1 MPDTGDINR
10 AYQWAIQ
17 TCNAPN
23 VGYSQ
28 GYRNQVTRN
37 GITYYDCSSFIWYA
51 LKAGGFHPQNY
62 YGIDYPFVTADMLP
76 VLLNMGFVDVDPRG
90 QWFPGDIM
98 LRKLN
103 EIGDRAGHV
112 EMVYQANSGAQIGSG
127 TCMGAHWD
135 FLYDDAGN
143 EIWLPLEQ
151 QVSIA
156 WYETRGGADWTHC
169 LRWGNG
175 ATGLYGSSLYVV
187 SAILGNWYS
196 ESNINPGLWERGKP
210 SGDYYAIYP
219 DGGGFGLG
227 QWTNTSASNMRLGNM
242 YDWLTQNGY
251 DADSGAGQIA
261 YFIHE
266 DIWYRAPS
274 LQYSS
279 QFADLTDFLQS
290 TSTDLETLT
299 YAFCEG
305 WEGIHD
311 SSWTMRYTHAQ
322 DIYNY
327 LLLHANTDVVTGWIN
342 PDRYLTVAEI
352 YNNAIMAYRI
362 LSSGGG
368 GGGDPWK
375 RKKMP
380 VYMMLY
386 N

>member
-1 MPDTGDINR
+1 MPDQGDINR
-10 AYQWAIQ
+10 SYQWAIQ

-51 LKAGGFHPQNY
+51 LKAGGFHPERY

-76 VLLNMGFVDVDPRG
+76 VLLAMGFQDVGVNG
-90 QWFPGDIM
+90 QWLPGDIM

-112 EMVYQANSGAQIGSG
+112 EMVYQGGNGSG

-135 FLYDDAGN
+135 FLYDEYGN
-143 EIWLPLEQ
+143 EVWLPLEQ

-156 WYETRGGADWTHC
+156 WYQTTTADWRHC

-175 ATGLYGSSLYVV
+175 ASGLYGASLYVV
-187 SAILGNWYS
+187 AAILGNWYS
-196 ESNINPGLWERGKP
+196 ESNINPGIWERGKP
-210 SGDYYAIYP
+210 SGDFDAIYP
-219 DGGGFGLG
+219 AGGGFGLG
-227 QWTNTSASNMRLGNM
+227 QWTNTSATNMRLQQM
-242 YDWLTQNGY
+242 HDWMVSQGY
-251 DADSGAGQIA
+251 SPDDGTGQIA

-266 DIWYRAPS
+266 GTWYTHPS
-274 LQYSS
+274 LIYSSQYSS
-279 QFADLTDFLQS
+279 LDDFLQS
-290 TSTDLETLT
+290 TSTNLEDLT

-311 SSWTMRYTHAQ
+311 SSWEMRYTHAQ
-322 DIYNY
+322 DIYQY
-327 LLLHANTDVVTGWIN
+327 LLTHANTDLVTHWIN
-342 PDRYLTVAEI
+342 PDRYLTVSEI
-352 YNNAIMAYRI
+352 YNNAIMAYRL

-368 GGGDPWK
+368 GGGNPW
-375 RKKMP
+375 RRRGMP
-380 VYMMLY
+380 LYMMLY
-386 N
+386 GM